1 MPEGRKIDTLI
12 INVAECEPY
21 ITADH
26 REALENSW
34 DVLSGIYLVKD
45 LLNIDRTLIA
55 VEKNKPDVIK
65 VLSEIAYSDTR
76 DPENKV
82 RVLPLKARYPRARKR
97 FWFRPAP
104 ADDRPRQ
111 AAQRRRLS
119 GNERHL
125 HRLFVKISQNRDA
138 LGLQAHYG

>member
-45 LLNIDRTLIA
+45 LLNIDRT
-55 VEKNKPDVIK
+55 
-65 VLSEIAYSDTR
+65 
-76 DPENKV
+76 
-82 RVLPLKARYPRARKR
+82 
-97 FWFRPAP
+97 
-104 ADDRPRQ
+104 
-111 AAQRRRLS
+111 
-119 GNERHL
+119 
-125 HRLFVKISQNRDA
+125 
-138 LGLQAHYG
+138 

>member
-1 MPEGRKIDTLI
+1 M
-12 INVAECEPY
+12 AECEPY

-76 DPENKV
+76 DPENK
-82 RVLPLKARYPRARKR
+82 
-97 FWFRPAP
+97 
-104 ADDRPRQ
+104 
-111 AAQRRRLS
+111 S
-119 GNERHL
+119 GCCP
-125 HRLFVKISQNRDA
+125 
-138 LGLQAHYG
+138 